1 MIKPHGSS
9 LLSFLCDSS
18 WKAAIAET
26 GIIASYSRSSL
37 FFHESSAEHIL
48 SFIISR
54 LSEDVEN
61 VTCFFAELQTLLSW
75 SLYCLLLPTEQC
87 LSFFLSVLCLFF
99 SFCSSCASFSSSWTA
114 ETLYYYTSWHFWY
127 SLIKKKQNKTHNP
140 SKILKR

>member
-48 SFIISR
+48 LFIISR

-61 VTCFFAELQTLLSW
+61 ITCFFAELQTLLSW

-87 LSFFLSVLCLFF
+87 WSFFCLFCVCF
-99 SFCSSCASFSSSWTA
+99 LLFVLPVPPSAVHELLKPCTTTHLDISD
-114 ETLYYYTSWHFWY
+114 TL
-127 SLIKKKQNKTHNP
+127 L
-140 SKILKR
+140 